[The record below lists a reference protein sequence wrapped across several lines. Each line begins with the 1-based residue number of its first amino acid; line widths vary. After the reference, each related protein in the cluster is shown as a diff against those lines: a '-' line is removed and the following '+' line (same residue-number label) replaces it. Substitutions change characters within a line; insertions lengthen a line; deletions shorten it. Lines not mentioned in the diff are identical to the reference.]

1 MAQPNEPITM
11 AGMLDQLARRGFT
24 ATFEASAG
32 GLHVRQS
39 GRTYRP
45 EELSIRESY
54 RFEGV
59 SDPDDLSALYAVEA
73 ADGTRGTLVD
83 GYGIY
88 ANPTTADVLRRIPMR
103 GRGPRVTGEGRTR
116 EAS

>member
-1 MAQPNEPITM
+1 MAQPNEPLTLTG
-11 AGMLDQLARRGFT
+11 ALEQLTRRGFT

-32 GLHVRQS
+32 GLQVRQS

-45 EELSIRESY
+45 EDLSIRESY

-59 SDPDDLSALYAVEA
+59 SDPDDLSALYAIEA
-73 ADGTRGTLVD
+73 SDGTRGTLVD

-88 ANPTTADVLRRIPMR
+88 ADPAMADVLRRIP
-103 GRGPRVTGEGRTR
+103 V
-116 EAS
+116 